1 MYLAKPVICCACRV
15 DLLEFEYSVHWRRHG
30 AEFSLETTLAWLLRA
45 GYRCFWQGWNFN
57 GLLAPASGTCWQ
69 EGYAAFH
76 PLSWGNLICSHR
88 VDVLA
93 VLQRRSLG
101 PERGAPG

>member
-1 MYLAKPVICCACRV
+1 M

-30 AEFSLETTLAWLLRA
+30 GAFSLQATLQQLLRA

-69 EGYAAFH
+69 EGFAAFH
-76 PLSWGNLICSHR
+76 PSSWGNLICSHR
-88 VDVLA
+88 EDMLA